1 MSFLQNIGEEIK
13 RIPPWGYALGAAAL
27 FVGYQFYKNQT
38 SPAQTA
44 NMGDPSSTD
53 SSGGSDSGG
62 DSTTSPTPPSGP
74 GPAQEPPPNPPNTK
88 PPVKPPPKKQ
98 ETYTVRGGD
107 TLNQIAERF
116 KVGEPSLYSTNENV
130 IESTARAHGFSSSD
144 DGHWIFPGEVL
155 TIP

>member
-13 RIPPWGYALGAAAL
+13 KIPPWGYALIAAGGFIAFKFYQSQTGA
-27 FVGYQFYKNQT
+27 
-38 SPAQTA
+38 AQTA
-44 NMGDPSSTD
+44 NTSASD
-53 SSGGSDSGG
+53 SSGVDSSGDSGG
-62 DSTTSPTPPSGP
+62 DTTTSPTPPSGP

-98 ETYTVRGGD
+98 ETYTIRSGD
-107 TLNQIAERF
+107 TLNQIAEKF